1 MNGVEKY
8 NDNFDTMAR
17 KRIEKSP
24 YKKYLDGV
32 YNYMLADTSYSG
44 AYGYLGC
51 IINFLN
57 YSELK
62 NLNNINVNTYTKYL
76 SSIKGKSSSYRIMVY
91 SGLKK
96 FSSYLMATGV
106 CDDYMKYIKRPKF
119 KESTITKE
127 KREIGFM
134 EPEEVKKFLDTIKNS
149 DKDPIWK
156 SRDYAMALVLLSS
169 GIRCSALYKL
179 DTRDLNLNKGTIT
192 VLEKGEN
199 SREIYLSDS
208 AMDAIKEWL
217 YNRSII
223 LGMKEEDA
231 LFISNHKKRINER
244 TIYGIIKNYGAV
256 IDGKHITPHKT
267 RATYGTQ
274 LYNQT
279 HDLYFVQECMGHSNP
294 KTTEIYIRGQKKEAS
309 RKAASLMDSLYD

>member
-119 KESTITKE
+119 KESTTTKE

-179 DTRDLNLNKGTIT
+179 DTRDLNLNRGTIT

-244 TIYGIIKNYGAV
+244 TIYGIIKNYGAI